1 MLPPQRLTFTAESAA
16 ALGLPDCV
24 IGKTYR
30 FEPVPTD
37 VEVGPD
43 GLLYVSTLPGG
54 PEDPSLGARGAVYKV
69 NPSTGTVWKLAD
81 GLLGA
86 TNLAVGP
93 DGTVYATELFSGRVS
108 VVTKDAVTPFVEIP
122 NALSVEADAD
132 GLWVGTLAPLGPQ
145 GPEGPGTVVR
155 VTW

>member
-1 MLPPQRLTFTAESAA
+1 M
-16 ALGLPDCV
+16 

-69 NPSTGTVWKLAD
+69 NPSTGKVWKLAG

-93 DGTVYATELFSGRVS
+93 DGTVYAAELFSGRVS
-108 VVTKDAVTPFVEIP
+108 VVTKGTVTPFVEIP
-122 NALSVEADAD
+122 NALSVEADART
-132 GLWVGTLAPLGPQ
+132 GSGSARSPPLGPQ
-145 GPEGPGTVVR
+145 GPQGPGTVVR